1 MIEYIKR
8 IQNKPES
15 HRRTFDIAVSFSVVC
30 LIFIVWIS
38 VKFSTFSDDFI
49 ATKNTAQDNIITPV
63 TSFSKMM
70 ANSFEGVKESIKT
83 YTNTQ

>member
-15 HRRTFDIAVSFSVVC
+15 HRRTFAIAVSFSLVC